1 MFGYDWPRLH
11 AALNDLPAAL
21 LLCSV
26 LFDLLGTVNKRDS
39 LKAAGFW
46 TLIAGVLGTA
56 AAWGSG
62 EMAEGVIEHSD
73 RAHAVLETHETLG
86 IIVLILFGLLMV
98 WRIVRRGV
106 LGEKERPVAL
116 TAGVI
121 GVALLVYAAKLGG
134 NLVFD
139 HGAGI
144 RSATMESIQADR
156 ATRRV
161 GAEEEEHQHGTPA
174 GDSSTAPAAVPV
186 DTTKRP

>member
-46 TLIAGVLGTA
+46 TLVAGVLGTA

-62 EMAEGVIEHSD
+62 ELAEGVIEHSE

-86 IIVLILFGLLMV
+86 IIVLILFGLLMA

-106 LGEKERPVAL
+106 LSEKERPVAL

-121 GVALLVYAAKLGG
+121 GVALLVYTAKLGG
-134 NLVFD
+134 NLMFD

-144 RSATMESIQADR
+144 RSATMESIQAER
-156 ATRRV
+156 AARP
-161 GAEEEEHQHGTPA
+161 GAGEEEEHDHG
-174 GDSSTAPAAVPV
+174 AAAAESAAV